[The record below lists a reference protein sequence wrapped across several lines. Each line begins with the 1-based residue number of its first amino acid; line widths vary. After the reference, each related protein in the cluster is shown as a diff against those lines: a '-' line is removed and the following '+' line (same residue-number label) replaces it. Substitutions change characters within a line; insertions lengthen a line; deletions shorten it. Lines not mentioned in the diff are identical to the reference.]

1 MSIAH
6 SIEEEMAGISEH
18 QSHNDGYH
26 TLTLHAPAIAREALP
41 GQFVSIQCHPLLPL
55 RRPMSIMSTDP
66 HNGLVRIL
74 FRGGGGG
81 THQLTKRPTGEQLP
95 IMGPVGRPFRS
106 KGYRRRPLLIGGG
119 VGIPPLIFLAQRM
132 SAVADIS
139 PLALFGL
146 STKPFFSVIPS
157 LKLIAGLPPEA
168 TGAVRLLEDWGI
180 SSRLACNES
189 QAGMLARIC
198 DGTGRTLACP

>member
-74 FRGGGGG
+74 FRGGEAA
-81 THQLTKRPTGEQLP
+81 LT
-95 IMGPVGRPFRS
+95 
-106 KGYRRRPLLIGGG
+106 
-119 VGIPPLIFLAQRM
+119 
-132 SAVADIS
+132 
-139 PLALFGL
+139 
-146 STKPFFSVIPS
+146 
-157 LKLIAGLPPEA
+157 
-168 TGAVRLLEDWGI
+168 
-180 SSRLACNES
+180 N
-189 QAGMLARIC
+189 
-198 DGTGRTLACP
+198 